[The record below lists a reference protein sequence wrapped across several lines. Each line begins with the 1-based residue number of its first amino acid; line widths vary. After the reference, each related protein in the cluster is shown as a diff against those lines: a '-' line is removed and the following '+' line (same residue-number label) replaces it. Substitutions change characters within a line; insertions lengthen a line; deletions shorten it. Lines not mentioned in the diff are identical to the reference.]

1 MSVLGKTSHG
11 LFFNGVTDSIICPS
25 SIDSSSSVKVS
36 SSSRSSGN
44 LVGPTNDSQTNKN
57 VLGHTLD
64 SFSIE
69 AWVLPDCG
77 GVVASKDGLFE
88 LSIGS
93 VGAPAPASFSVTVQS
108 DAGKPTTLTASSANA
123 NISSGYTGVIYP
135 TPNHSVLTNNTDV
148 DRHTRELLH
157 VAGVF
162 NNNRVILLVNGTVV
176 ASIKTESG
184 AHCGYT
190 DSDFYIG
197 GKGGEFRGV
206 IEGVHWKTNADISN
220 VPPMPLVRGIDTLGL
235 WRFEEPVEVDTNL
248 FYLKSAVT
256 AGDTTLTLD
265 ATQAQTLYEVVTGQ
279 TSTMPTTYTVP
290 SLGDYQVA
298 VTTHSGGSQN
308 VKIPHTTAN
317 LLINPTTTDVKT
329 GKPNSKPPERVRLKT
344 INSNGT
350 ITVESIHLDFDT
362 DTDTGSRGVLHAR
375 TAFDSTNNLAHDST
389 MVLIKS
395 DLLLDEGTGK
405 PLQPPGLGAQSIDR
419 NGMTVID
426 ESEYGNHGFLFSRRM
441 SINDSGNPYTVSTG
455 NWSPDTKFQ
464 VGHSGRH
471 KYSQVTGHPFLRFF
485 PPSDSEELTQ
495 TVDGLS
501 DSVIVSYAGSREAI
515 QEQVAV
521 NSEISL
527 HRQTLGYRPIRAI
540 TSSKASALVR
550 NGMAGKDNA
559 QDEIIAIG
567 GDGFDVTPFLLKGH
581 GVQAVTKDDDVYT
594 LHLTPETESRVAILE
609 TGNNDF
615 PYMEI
620 HYNAID
626 LTGSSM
632 SMDGPCLLV
641 EKTVPAG
648 GSVFGTGGA
657 TVAAKLA
664 GLIGDSNRVLHAPG
678 GAVYFTEKDVGDI
691 GDILLPHRLVGDNT
705 GGQHNEINLDY
716 SRLPTNTLGIT
727 AYTPSTAT
735 DLPCSPPLAVPST
748 HASDIS
754 HPSVYHHMVV
764 RPTEVKK
771 ASGNSHTDD
780 FYKINPKSGN
790 KGDNT
795 QSSHLNEV
803 YDIIDNYM
811 IGNEHVIIIQPT
823 LRSRTMQ
830 LKKLYDATHEPT
842 DSSSINIEY
851 LLSRGRVS
859 SFELDRGQM
868 GTTLT
873 MRARGLMDDL
883 SGQSS
888 DFYGKGSD
896 DSTIV
901 KEIRPDAPVVSVT
914 LGGPGQGAV
923 ETVPT
928 WDKSPLTRLGWSTG
942 KDGGVEIQSI
952 ATTAG
957 AGANNERVVVVPLN
971 NNSPELA
978 SWSTYMFPPRGRI
991 YLENGAHMEY
1001 KSAETTKFVPFSG
1014 GRLGNASFVNKD
1026 GTEVDTFD
1034 LWVAYNDVKVG
1045 DLILLDPLFDESS
1058 VVPDGTSINDR
1069 LFQSMGGVSHDYQLG
1084 TQYAST
1090 RALVEI
1096 PIFSNQFFDDPEK
1109 SIFPGP
1115 DNSMKIHIDPTLT
1128 AHTWAPNP
1136 VGRRPAGRAAMDRE
1150 AVGPYHQAWS
1160 QDKLKVSVTIIGEDV
1175 LQQKLEVSNVED
1187 EFLVNETANQFY
1199 MSYGDL
1205 RNINETNDGTA
1216 TGTIDASSLI
1226 LYRRLYRP
1234 NGEWAQIGGFDDT
1247 TNQLTVVA
1255 HSPAFWETSLVGTPV
1270 TTGTYMNT
1278 TGVNIRDDA
1287 ELKTAATEF
1296 RRPYYY
1302 DRANTQ
1308 TQGGNIDYG
1317 LRQYVSA
1324 VEFKEGPTANPHA
1337 AKIESGAAT
1346 FTIADA
1352 SSASATV
1359 YTDGASL
1366 PRMDTELWSN
1376 VTYTAINQDGD
1387 EITFTPHANASTIN
1401 ISAGTAADDDVFTLK
1416 SMKKTNGVEYS
1427 VYDGY
1432 AGNSLSFYN
1441 TLNRTWN
1448 YPYAPGGLR
1457 HGDTVWMNMHYT
1469 NPHAME
1475 GMFCKSRGVLNE
1487 FLVWN
1492 GFNGGRGELGSE
1504 ARSSIP
1510 LENFLI
1516 GDTCLDTAR
1525 NFVQHVNKTVEL
1537 NWLELG
1543 NSSESVPVVAYLD
1556 PYLAENG
1563 HARVLLY
1570 DVAHDREFISFHDLH
1585 MQVQT
1590 GQTTPK
1596 VGTGPE
1602 GLDVAN
1608 GFRSQN
1614 KFRSLAGSTDKST
1627 FIENAFVHQS
1637 SPYLDVTTTGSTH
1650 NTFALPK
1657 SYIDYGT
1664 SLLGSTGRTEN
1675 TTVTSGDFSN
1685 RHKLEALSA
1694 DLTAGTKYSTFFDTP
1709 DGTRAIPAFL
1719 CLKGT
1724 RSTALDLSSHQE
1736 SRLDNLPHW
1745 TQMDFVRRLTIDLGE
1760 VGRAEAVTD
1769 VESAAKE
1776 IARRVNQAAAL
1787 QARTQSGSAHD
1798 PAPFWDD
1805 TAFAGDQGTH
1815 MGYLRAHLGRAV
1827 TDVNGEDGYTVVIH
1841 STVPGASGRNFC
1853 TWLDNSK
1860 GQTPYRPQ
1868 FLVGHGGRFR
1878 SFWCMPTEGEDE
1890 NMHPAPM
1897 PITKNGRP
1905 FAPITTLVQMV
1916 PSDDEDEEFINNLAE
1931 ADRTHSKVNT
1941 EMATG
1946 RAANT
1951 VYSESFESK
1960 GHATRVVNGLRVG
1973 TRARSRI
1980 NFGGLVASGVPGWAP
1995 DAGVMGYGPTDKR
2008 DRFNEVYGTNSGSY
2022 STYVTD
2028 DEQMASKVGNSDL
2041 YGFRFTDHRDTDHTI
2056 RLIYRQKGQAF
2067 ANANTTLPLGI
2078 ENEIIISFDDRD
2090 ISKGGFTIGK
2100 HMGGAK
2106 YPTDIFK
2113 KYVVTDGGEQYSVGQ
2128 ERSQHSV
2135 SPAGG
2140 SGFECT
2146 VQTVNN
2152 GAITSIIVTDEGSG
2166 YTAGDVITIEK
2177 ARPDP
2182 LSDPKAEI
2190 TVQNAPAPTWKGNT
2204 WNGIRVPANGYPV
2217 HGGTYSSGTL
2227 TIVVEQGSGVAG
2239 PRGGDLDYL
2248 GFLGFPDSGLLIW
2261 TDAANTTSTVL
2272 RYGSRTHNWSGGTH
2286 QFFNVTGGTPD
2297 VSGMV
2302 TDKVMAVISPML
2314 NWTTLVTDEL
2324 IAAAVEHAM
2333 TVDPNEGATFDCSN
2347 MYDPD
2352 WRTYEEWMGEA
2363 SRSAIQIH
2371 TLNNKSNVTPLSSLF
2386 SVERSPDWGLYAGNA
2401 ELTLA
2406 KGGLGDTHITNGV
2419 MADYGYIP
2427 RTVLNI
2433 TTKYRGSNANTATPL
2448 LINSAGNAVD
2458 TSEWRKHLRGEKYQ
2472 AYAGDHITPSLNNPI
2487 IQVANRLD
2495 DSSGDEGLYFS
2506 QAENKPRPWL
2516 FLPHLPSANAN
2527 ARSFYEPFTLY
2538 DKDGEWTRV
2547 KIGPY
2552 STHSGT
2558 DAWGTAGAVNRN
2570 YLISLAQSDDY
2581 TSINATTNKPYY
2593 SLWTG
2598 EEARLFAGHRL
2609 AGNTFGEPL
2618 TYFRGAHD
2626 SSDHSVPLYFGG
2638 GFSGVVMDVNDGT
2651 QNDYTEFYSHPYTS
2665 GPTGCSG
2672 LQNVGENMGSF
2683 ALLDTTAI
2691 LAMFPGTP
2699 YLNQHRGETYPP
2711 FSNAE
2716 ALLAPD
2722 LKVGTSSQTMGYL
2735 DATDIYGSNLT
2746 KTVVTHPTPVVLR
2759 FAHPHARFSSATS
2772 GSPDEVSYV
2781 IFGPGQSVPKHFY
2794 GYATATLGKR
2804 EPAAVNVVSEK
2815 FTHVH
2820 GNDTVVKSGTE
2831 NGNHHPNELT
2841 KGYKDGSSVYTNRA
2855 GNYLPYLPPTMAYQK
2870 SAPYPYSILRNWEPA
2885 TGSPSKWLNDDFDYK
2900 SAHTLSTHWKSNTAS
2915 LKIAH
2920 PMNTGGT
2927 SAYFYRWGM
2936 DSGYPAGGNW
2946 FDNAVRKNP
2955 PHPLYGTMIPDSQTV
2970 TVGSNTVTLGLN
2982 ASMFRVG
2989 SLALTTYD
2997 PNLTETGTV
3006 RDVFVIDA
3014 TRVQNSEELGAVI
3027 SAAINSFPGE
3037 GNLKSLGGTFLPS
3050 FQDAIRQDR
3059 YSWVNVGV
3067 LQGSTDA
3074 DDSTLSVSTT
3084 LPNSLPDKGWLR
3096 IGDGTNIHYAKYSS
3110 YTNAGAFTLTSNH
3123 RGGAN
3128 DSENPAL
3135 AGNSNST
3142 ADLTADTVYVWS
3154 KTGNLRW
3161 SNGAPEALHDAPSSG
3176 NYASKDSVY
3185 EHLAAT
3191 QVHFSGYVDAI
3202 DRTRPVGAVGW
3213 HGERYSYLNTLKVAK
3228 TAGGSHGVSSG
3239 LGAWHPLLGFNPYGA
3254 GMGCHAMN
3262 GATYIANHPDDFNGD
3277 GILGSHAGDHDSNAT
3292 FTQDSTGL
3300 MSGLHPRHYVVVSY
3314 EGELPIIAKADRDGL
3329 ILCGDML
3336 DKRWAPYGTG
3346 LGGTVVASHDKR
3358 HNNDRFVAYANGGP
3372 HIDAQFAYNATGT
3385 VEFTPPGSGDG
3396 EWSANAATTAGMFPM
3411 ESCLFPT
3418 GDLFYDKIE
3427 NPGVARY
3434 PSVNSQEFIRHDQI
3448 DSDTLDS
3455 QASALQNPY
3464 TFWAGNSAARN
3475 FFINHA
3481 VWKRMDGGNLCM
3493 PGPNARGLGAVP
3505 WVWRKVGSSYVKF
3518 GENIYGNTRFS
3529 FETTNSAMFPTIQAQ
3544 EVAQPHLAGK
3554 YPIDVSSALAIPNEE
3569 EQFLEITVVDDAGQT
3584 HSVEGG
3590 SPFGTVIRDFSK
3602 VIERG
3607 VEGPALAGSGDT
3619 PSLSINLPNPDTIPG
3634 NIVVRSGFDK
3644 IQAYQ
3649 HESIGTG
3656 GLHRPDLPESVV
3668 KDNFNSSNEE
3678 PSTKPFYENEGWERI
3693 DPDEGA
3699 WPPLESKSGSLVSE
3713 APLQTSY
3720 EPHDRALYFHLT
3732 KMGWGYTDR
3741 EPLGIINNTL
3751 THDPLTLVSVS
3762 GTTVTVSSIP
3772 KSEIWRAETLPD
3784 GRSFF
3789 TVNGHLVSFTSIVGL
3804 EFRGCKYTPGFSAS
3818 NGDTLKPSFY
3828 VPSGSTRHFAARRL
3842 RDHAE
3847 VSGESP
3853 DKKPIDWMGV
3863 GTSASPASAIRSN
3876 RLTPMP
3882 MPRMGHHYVTPTM
3895 AVMPGHLSHPLYQR
3909 VYNLNRAYQSA
3920 TLSVEQSVG
3929 TAKVAVSAT
3938 AAADNSAVDLV
3949 GLDGVGNDAL
3959 MWFSSMSTPHPPS
3972 DIHGGGFTLMF
3983 ETKVK
3988 YDGYGILAFDDEN
4001 NDGDH
4006 ILRLESGTNYSTS
4019 WNFPDPLESG
4029 AYQIVIQPN
4038 LFAQQLMGFNSNYDH
4053 GSDSGNRKPT
4063 LTSQQVVTVIG
4074 LEWNAT
4080 TDNYEFVLTEQLPV
4094 DVRGCEVYLNEVMLD
4109 MDPSPNEQFTSTPPL
4124 SLYNPLGINE
4134 STSPAWSR
4142 KSLPYHPNMF
4152 RLATPG
4158 YTLTVPWWV
4167 PALKT
4172 VRVSNDSLDS
4182 NILGAKGIYAASNK
4196 WRKLA
4201 HYYPEDYFHY
4211 CRTGY
4216 GAVGAQIV
4224 MHGYP
4229 THFLD
4234 STLHSYSSLNPV
4246 CTVRRIDTANSK
4258 TWIEVDNNSLF
4269 PEVGLKSFNKKL
4281 QITADDGS
4289 VLTASYGYRG
4299 RASGNSTNTTNKFY
4313 DVVGNTRFWSALK
4326 VGGRITLTGDYGTL
4340 AAGKVYTD
4348 KTASVAAYHIED
4360 IKDGTRDTQTGHL
4373 PDSYLSMWHY
4383 NLGRPMTYYSD
4394 TRTNMAD
4401 AAVDKKPYNHLPEHF
4416 ETVHYHD
4423 FSYVISD
4430 GPFTFRGF
4438 GPKHANSANSIVKP
4452 ESMGDTYE
4460 AQADPAFTAS
4470 TLSANQMFHYGA
4482 FWPGGSRFGAQ
4493 ASRLDAWGTS
4503 GAGWS
4508 RNWDHSKIYLHNSGN
4523 GSVALN
4529 AHPTDVCSTSGSNV
4543 NIKRN
4548 ASFGYR
4554 FSIKAPYNK
4563 PRAALWASQALL
4575 DTAGQ
4580 QHTGYIS
4587 GPYTQNDTATG
4598 EVYSANNL
4606 GNPYVD
4612 NQTTMA
4618 GYSGMLERVTN
4629 ASALVGSD
4637 LKGQQ
4642 VRYSHGRRMT
4652 RPFGCAVRNFVNDP
4666 YVLRNHHGDYVAGAG
4681 SRRDLV
4687 TKNRRDLALAIGHY
4701 MIDWWGNTT
4710 GEDVR
4715 RAPVRGFGIRPA
4727 WDPEDAYSSTDRTKG
4742 ALVMAAPSQHGH
4754 SRTELDFYDPGT
4766 TKRVGDRGDG
4776 RGVRWPTVFN
4786 EDMLQDVD
4794 TIMDASG
4801 LMLSTH
4807 SAEPSVGVG
4816 YARPRNDDLQ
4826 GGEVIQGMSRVLD
4839 LHADDGLLKPQA
4851 MPGSNVEKETESL
4864 LPAGEDLQEPVSR
4877 LTPRVGLDSI
4887 TLSEVQKKPPEDYV
4901 IVSTEAHSLHTDR
4914 IAGRRYLVAGGVRTK
4929 NRTFSDYDLS
4939 VLNFTEDSGD
4949 PTNVQAMRLNY
4960 THGLWPL
4967 GGNLIL
4973 DISNYVEPI
4982 SDKGWGLAAG
4992 RHAEYLSSNPYETT
5006 GHEAHSK
5013 NTNTNDMSVKLL
5025 VRPVRVLDHRHL
5037 EIFREKTNAL
5047 SSTAGGRYGVFLY
5060 DAPSSRAALGTS
5072 IYVRSTVVSP
5082 TNPPYP
5088 PVYNLWAD
5096 GKTDSDNE
5104 LNSDQKTYKVPYS
5117 VGPIIPG
5124 YEASGFT
5131 PSLRQSVARITV
5143 ADNTL
5148 QHLRADASR
5157 LGDYTVQPRYTQSL
5171 YPGSDLNKSDHSG
5184 ESSHADDRTND

>member
-1 MSVLGKTSHG
+1 MTVMAKNSHG
-11 LFFNGVTDSIICPS
+11 LFFNGVSDSIVCPTS
-25 SIDSSSSVKVS
+25 RESSSSVKVS
-36 SSSRSSGN
+36 SDSRSSGN
-44 LVGPTNDSQTNKN
+44 LVGPDNESRRQAAVGSLSGFT
-57 VLGHTLD
+57 V
-64 SFSIE
+64 E

-77 GVVASKDGLFE
+77 GVVASKEGLFE

-93 VGAPAPASFSVTVQS
+93 VGAPAPASFSVVLQS
-108 DAGKPTTLTASSANA
+108 DDGKPTTLTAESANS
-123 NISSGYTGVIYP
+123 NVSSGYTGITYP
-135 TPNHSVLTNNTDV
+135 TPNHSVLANNTDI
-148 DRHTRELLH
+148 DQHSRELIH
-157 VAGVF
+157 IAGVF
-162 NNNRVILLVNGTVV
+162 SGDRILLMVNGEVISTL
-176 ASIKTESG
+176 KTPPNS
-184 AHCGYT
+184 HCSN
-190 DSDFYIG
+190 SDADFFIG
-197 GKGGEFRGV
+197 GEGGQYRGV
-206 IEGVHWKTNADISN
+206 IEAVHWSSNTSVSKVLPLPFVKGADTI
-220 VPPMPLVRGIDTLGL
+220 GL
-235 WRFEEPVEVDTNL
+235 WRFEEPIEVESEL
-248 FYLKSAVT
+248 FHIKSTVT

-265 ATQAQTLYEVVTGQ
+265 STQTQSLYELVSGKS
-279 TSTMPTTYTVP
+279 STMPTTYNVP
-290 SLGDYQVA
+290 SLGNYQVA

-308 VKIPHTTAN
+308 VKIAHTIAN
-317 LLINPTTTDVKT
+317 LLINPTSTDIKT
-329 GKPNSKPPERVRLKT
+329 GKPNSKAPERVRLKT
-344 INSNGT
+344 INSDGT
-350 ITVESIHLDFDT
+350 IAVESIHLDFDVS
-362 DTDTGSRGVLHAR
+362 TDTGSRGVLHGR

-395 DLLLDEGTGK
+395 DLLLDEGSGK

-426 ESEYGNHGFLFSRRM
+426 ESINANHGFLFSRRL
-441 SINDSGNPYTVSTG
+441 SINDTGNPYTISSG
-455 NWSPDTKFQ
+455 NWGIDTKYQ

-471 KYSQVTGHPFLRFF
+471 LYTHVTGHPYLRFL
-485 PPSDSEELTQ
+485 PPSEKEQLTQ
-495 TVDGLS
+495 SVDGLS
-501 DSVIVSYAGSREAI
+501 DSFVASFDGSHEGLI
-515 QEQVAV
+515 DQIPI
-521 NSEISL
+521 NSEVSVYRQSL
-527 HRQTLGYRPIRAI
+527 SMNALRAV
-540 TSSKASALVR
+540 TSSKAVALVR
-550 NGMAGKDNA
+550 NGMAGKDDK

-567 GDGFDVTPFLLKGH
+567 GAGFDVTPFLLKGH
-581 GVQAVTKDDDVYT
+581 GVDNITKDDDAYT
-594 LHLTPETESRVAILE
+594 MHLTPETESRVAVME

-626 LTGSSM
+626 LTGESM
-632 SMDGPCLLV
+632 NMNGPCLLV

-648 GSVFGTGGA
+648 GSIFGTGGT
-657 TVAAKLA
+657 TVAAKMA
-664 GLIGDSNRVLHAPG
+664 AAISSGKTIHSPG
-678 GAVYFTEKDVGDI
+678 GALYLSGKQVGAI
-691 GDILLPHRLVGDNT
+691 PAFMLPHRLVGDNT
-705 GGQHNEINLDY
+705 GGQHNEIELDY
-716 SRLPTNTLGIT
+716 SRLPTNGLGIT
-727 AYTPSTAT
+727 AYSPSAAT
-735 DLPCSPPLAVPST
+735 DLPAAPPQPVAST
-748 HASDIS
+748 HAKDVT
-754 HPSVYHHMVV
+754 HPSQYHRIIM
-764 RPTEVKK
+764 RTSASKK
-771 ASGNSHTDD
+771 SSENAFGSD
-780 FYKINPKSGN
+780 FYKVTPKEGN
-790 KGDNT
+790 KGNNT

-803 YDIIDNYM
+803 YDIIDNYTSG
-811 IGNEHVIIIQPT
+811 IDHVLIIQPT
-823 LRSRTMQ
+823 LRSRIMQ
-830 LKKLYDATHEPT
+830 LSKLYDDTQDQN
-842 DSSSINIEY
+842 DSSTFTLEY
-851 LLSRGRVS
+851 LQSKSRIS
-859 SFELDRGQM
+859 SFKAERGQM
-868 GTTLT
+868 GTYLTLH
-873 MRARGLMDDL
+873 ARGLMDDVAGL
-883 SGQSS
+883 ES

-928 WDKSPLTRLGWSTG
+928 WDKSPLTRLGWASG
-942 KDGGVEIQSI
+942 RDGGVEVQEVDTSNSKI
-952 ATTAG
+952 
-957 AGANNERVVVVPLN
+957 VVVPLN
-971 NNSPELA
+971 NESPEVA
-978 SWSTYMFPPRGRI
+978 SWSTFMFPPRGRI
-991 YLENGAHMEY
+991 YFENGAQMEY
-1001 KSAETTKFVPFSG
+1001 KSTEQTKFVAYTG
-1014 GRLGNASFVNKD
+1014 DRRGNASFVNKD
-1026 GTEVDTFD
+1026 GTETDTFGN
-1034 LWVAYNDVKVG
+1034 WVTYNDIKVG
-1045 DLILLDPLFDESS
+1045 DSILLDPLFDESA
-1058 VVPDGTSINDR
+1058 VIPDGTSINDR
-1069 LFQSMGGVSHDYQLG
+1069 LFQSIGSVSHDYQLG

-1096 PIFSNQFFDDPEK
+1096 PVFTNQFFDDTEK
-1109 SIFPGP
+1109 GIFPGP
-1115 DNSMKIHIDPTLT
+1115 NNSMKIHLDPTLT

-1136 VGRRPAGRAAMDRE
+1136 VGRRPVGRPAMDRE
-1150 AVGPYHQAWS
+1150 AVGPYHEAWT
-1160 QDKLKVSVTIIGEDV
+1160 QDKLKVSVTSTGSTSNTTIFVSDV
-1175 LQQKLEVSNVED
+1175 DVQ
-1187 EFLVNETANQFY
+1187 FLVDTSANTFY
-1199 MSYGDL
+1199 KTYTDL
-1205 RNINETNDGTA
+1205 RDITNE
-1216 TGTIDASSLI
+1216 IHF
-1226 LYRRLYRP
+1226 YRRLYLP
-1234 NGEWAQIGGFDDT
+1234 NGEWAQIGT
-1247 TNQLTVVA
+1247 INTSTNALTVDEY
-1255 HSPAFWETSLVGTPV
+1255 SPNFFQDTLVGQPLTI
-1270 TTGTYMNT
+1270 GSYMNT
-1278 TGVNIRDDA
+1278 TGINIRDDS

-1296 RRPYYY
+1296 RRPYYH

-1337 AKIESGAAT
+1337 ARIESGAAT

-1352 SSASATV
+1352 STASATV

-1366 PRMDTELWSN
+1366 PKMKTGDWANT
-1376 VTYTAINQDGD
+1376 TYTAINQDDD
-1387 EITFTPHANASTIN
+1387 EISFTPNTDTSTIN
-1401 ISAGTAADDDVFTLK
+1401 ISAGTATNGDVFTLK
-1416 SMKKTNGVEYS
+1416 AITQNNGAFDFAS
-1427 VYDGY
+1427 YDGH
-1432 AGNSLSFYN
+1432 AGSSLSFYN

-1448 YPYAPGGLR
+1448 YPFAPGGLR

-1469 NPHAME
+1469 NPHAIE
-1475 GMFCKSRGVLNE
+1475 GMFCKSRGVCNE

-1492 GFNGGRGELGSE
+1492 GFNGGRGELGTE
-1504 ARSSIP
+1504 ARASIP

-1516 GDTCLDTAR
+1516 GDTCLETAR
-1525 NFVQHVNKTVEL
+1525 NFVQHVNKTIEL

-1543 NSSESVPVVAYLD
+1543 YSDENIPVVAYLD
-1556 PYLAENG
+1556 PYLAESG

-1570 DVAHDREFISFHDLH
+1570 DVAHDREFIAFHDLH

-1596 VGTGPE
+1596 VGIGN
-1602 GLDVAN
+1602 GSLDVAN

-1614 KFRSLAGSTDKST
+1614 RFRSLSGSTDKST

-1637 SPYLDVTTTGSTH
+1637 SPYLDVTTSGQQH
-1650 NTFALPK
+1650 NTYALPK
-1657 SYIDYGT
+1657 SYIDYGG

-1685 RHKLEALSA
+1685 RHAMEALSA
-1694 DLTAGTKYSTFFDTP
+1694 NLTVGTKHSTFFDTP

-1724 RSTALDLSSHQE
+1724 RSTELDLSSHRE

-1745 TQMDFVRRLTIDLGE
+1745 TQMDFVRRLTIDLGS
-1760 VGRAEAVTD
+1760 VGQAESVTD
-1769 VESAAKE
+1769 VESAARE
-1776 IARRVNQAAAL
+1776 IVRRVNQSAAL

-1815 MGYLRAHLGRAV
+1815 MGYLRAHLGRSV
-1827 TDVNGEDGYTVVIH
+1827 TDADGQSGYTVVIH

-1860 GQTPYRPQ
+1860 GQSPYRPQ

-1905 FAPITTLVQMV
+1905 FAPITTLVQML

-1931 ADRTHSKVNT
+1931 SDRTDSKVNT

-1946 RAANT
+1946 RSANT
-1951 VYSESFESK
+1951 VYTESFESK
-1960 GHATRVVNGLRVG
+1960 GHATRIVDGLRVG

-1995 DAGVMGYGPTDKR
+1995 DAGIMGYGPKDKGG
-2008 DRFNEVYGTNSGSY
+2008 RFNEVYGSNSSAY
-2022 STYVTD
+2022 SSYVTG
-2028 DEQMASKVGNSDL
+2028 DEQAESKVGNSEL
-2041 YGFRFTDHRDTDHTI
+2041 YGFRFTDHRGTDHTI
-2056 RLIYRQKGQAF
+2056 RIIYRQKGQSF
-2067 ANANTTLPLGI
+2067 ANANTTLPPGL
-2078 ENEIIISFDDRD
+2078 ENEIIISLDDRD
-2090 ISKGGFTIGK
+2090 VSRGGFTIGK
-2100 HMGGAK
+2100 HMAGTT
-2106 YPTDIFK
+2106 YPTDRNW
-2113 KYVVTDGGEQYSVGQ
+2113 TL
-2128 ERSQHSV
+2128 
-2135 SPAGG
+2135 
-2140 SGFECT
+2140 
-2146 VQTVNN
+2146 
-2152 GAITSIIVTDEGSG
+2152 
-2166 YTAGDVITIEK
+2166 GDI
-2177 ARPDP
+2177 AH
-2182 LSDPKAEI
+2182 
-2190 TVQNAPAPTWKGNT
+2190 PTWKGNT
-2204 WNGIRVPANGYPV
+2204 WSGIRAPASGYPV
-2217 HGGTYSSGTL
+2217 SSASFSSKTL
-2227 TIVVEQGSGVAG
+2227 TVAFAGTGPSGSN
-2239 PRGGDLDYL
+2239 LDFL
-2248 GFLGFPDSGLLIW
+2248 GHLGFPDAGLLIW
-2261 TDAANTTSTVL
+2261 TDRVSPDRASNVF
-2272 RYGSRTHNWSGGTH
+2272 RYTSRTHDETSGTH
-2286 QFFNVTGGTPD
+2286 KFFGIDGSPN
-2297 VSGMV
+2297 MA
-2302 TDKVMAVISPML
+2302 TDQTREAVISPML

-2324 IAAAVEHAM
+2324 LAAAVEYAM
-2333 TVDPNEGATFDCSN
+2333 TIDPNDGKAFDCSE
-2347 MYDPD
+2347 MYAPD
-2352 WRTYEEWMGEA
+2352 GRTYKEWMGDGA
-2363 SRSAIQIH
+2363 MTAVQVH
-2371 TLNNKSNVTPLSSLF
+2371 TLNEKSDVTPLSSLF
-2386 SVERSPDWGLYAGNA
+2386 TVERAQDWGLYAGNA
-2401 ELTLA
+2401 ELALA
-2406 KGGLGDTHITNGV
+2406 KGGLGLASETDHIKNGV

-2433 TTKYRGSNANTATPL
+2433 TTKYRGANANTATPL
-2448 LINSAGNAVD
+2448 LVNSAGNAVD
-2458 TSEWRKHLRGEKYQ
+2458 TSTWRKHLRGEKYQ
-2472 AYAGDHITPSLNNPI
+2472 AYPGDHITPAVNNPI
-2487 IQVANRLD
+2487 LSMKGA
-2495 DSSGDEGLYFS
+2495 SSNSLTHNNSGNS
-2506 QAENKPRPWL
+2506 RWL
-2516 FLPHLPSANAN
+2516 VTPHHPVFGTSSLV
-2527 ARSFYEPFTLY
+2527 SFYETL
-2538 DKDGEWTRV
+2538 KIHTPDGEWNHVHPSSFGGALGFTSLV
-2547 KIGPY
+2547 ASTDY
-2552 STHSGT
+2552 SVGQNNDTF
-2558 DAWGTAGAVNRN
+2558 
-2570 YLISLAQSDDY
+2570 ISLWS
-2581 TSINATTNKPYY
+2581 
-2593 SLWTG
+2593 G
-2598 EEARLFAGHRL
+2598 ERGRLFAGNRL
-2609 AGNTFGEPL
+2609 AGNTHGEPL

-2722 LKVGTSSQTMGYL
+2722 LKIGTSAQTMGYT
-2735 DATDIYGSNLT
+2735 DATDIYGSSLT

-2794 GYATATLGKR
+2794 GYATATLGER
-2804 EPAAVNVVSEK
+2804 EPAAVNTVSEK

-2820 GNDTVVKSGTE
+2820 GNDSVVKSGTE
-2831 NGNHHPNELT
+2831 NGKHHPNELT
-2841 KGYKDGSSVYTNRA
+2841 KGYKNGSNVYTNRA

-2885 TGSPSKWLNDDFDYK
+2885 TGSPSKWLNDDFTYT
-2900 SAHTLSTHWKSNTAS
+2900 SAYTLSTHWKSNTAS

-2920 PMNTGGT
+2920 PMNQDGT
-2927 SAYFYRWGM
+2927 NAAYHYNWGM
-2936 DSGYPAGGNW
+2936 DSGYTAGGNW

-2955 PHPLYGTMIPDSQTV
+2955 PHPIYGTLLPNSRSV
-2970 TVGSNTVTLGLN
+2970 TVGSNSVTLGLN

-2989 SLALTTYD
+2989 SLALSSYD
-2997 PNLTETGTV
+2997 PDLTETDTA

-3027 SAAINSFPGE
+3027 SAAINSFPGA

-3074 DDSTLSVSTT
+3074 GDTQLSVTTT

-3096 IGDGTNIHYAKYSS
+3096 IGDGTNIHYAKYQS
-3110 YTNAGAFTLTSNH
+3110 YTNAGQFTLETNARNLSPVEQP
-3123 RGGAN
+3123 
-3128 DSENPAL
+3128 DSASASSATL
-3135 AGNSNST
+3135 DG
-3142 ADLTADTVYVWS
+3142 DTVYVWS

-3161 SNGAPEALHDAPSSG
+3161 SNGAPEAIHDAPSSG
-3176 NYASKDSVY
+3176 NYGAKNSVY
-3185 EHLAAT
+3185 EHLAST

-3213 HGERYSYLNTLKVAK
+3213 HGERYSYLNSLKVTK
-3228 TAGGSHGVSSG
+3228 TGGASFGVSAG
-3239 LGAWHPLLGFNPYGA
+3239 LGAWHPSLGFNPYGA
-3254 GMGCHAMN
+3254 SMGCHAMN
-3262 GATYIANHPDDFNGD
+3262 GATYTS
-3277 GILGSHAGDHDSNAT
+3277 GSDSTVAS
-3292 FTQDSTGL
+3292 FTQDSNGL

-3336 DKRWAPYGTG
+3336 DKKWAPSGTG
-3346 LGGTVVASHDKR
+3346 TGGTVIASHDKR
-3358 HNNDRFVAYANGGP
+3358 HNNDRYVAYANGGP
-3372 HIDAQFAYNATGT
+3372 HVDAQFAYNVTGT
-3385 VEFTPPGSGDG
+3385 AEFTPPGSGDG
-3396 EWSANAATTAGMFPM
+3396 EWSAHAATTAGMYPM

-3434 PSVNSQEFIRHDQI
+3434 PSESGQEFIRHSQI
-3448 DSDTLDS
+3448 DSDTLDT
-3455 QASALQNPY
+3455 QASSLQTPY
-3464 TFWAGNSAARN
+3464 SFWSGNSAARN

-3544 EVAQPHLAGK
+3544 EIAQPHLADK
-3554 YPIDVSSALAIPNEE
+3554 YPLDVSSALAIPNEE
-3569 EQFLEITVVDDAGQT
+3569 EQFLEISVIDDAGQT
-3584 HSVEGG
+3584 HTIEGG

-3602 VIERG
+3602 VVDRE
-3607 VEGPALAGSGDT
+3607 VEGPALAGSGNL

-3644 IQAYQ
+3644 IQSYQ

-3656 GLHRPDLPESVV
+3656 GVHRPDLPENVV
-3668 KDNFNSSNEE
+3668 KENFNSANTE
-3678 PSTKPFYENEGWERI
+3678 PKKEPFFENEGWERL
-3693 DPDEGA
+3693 DTDEGDTA
-3699 WPPLESKSGSLVSE
+3699 LESKSGSLASE
-3713 APLQTSY
+3713 SFLQTSY

-3762 GTTVTVSSIP
+3762 GTTVTVDNIP

-3818 NGDTLKPSFY
+3818 NGDVLKPSFY

-3882 MPRMGHHYVTPTM
+3882 MPRMGHHYITPTM

-3909 VYNLNRAYQSA
+3909 VYDLNRAYQSA
-3920 TLSVEQSVG
+3920 TSSVEKSVG
-3929 TAKVAVSAT
+3929 ATSIVASAT
-3938 AAADNSAVDLV
+3938 PAADNNAVDLV
-3949 GLDGVGNDAL
+3949 GLDGVGHDAL

-3972 DIHGGGFTLMF
+3972 DVHGGGFTLMF

-3988 YDGYGILAFDDEN
+3988 YDGYGILAYDSEN

-4038 LFAQQLMGFNSNYDH
+4038 LFAQQLMGFNSNYDF
-4053 GSDSGNRKPT
+4053 DSSGTYNAVNKTFSGDKYPS

-4074 LEWNAT
+4074 LQWNAT
-4080 TDNYEFVLTEQLPV
+4080 TDNYEFVLSEQLPV

-4109 MDPSPNEQFTSTPPL
+4109 IDPSPNEQFANTPPL

-4134 STSPAWSR
+4134 STSPAWTR

-4158 YTLTVPWWV
+4158 YTLTIPWWA

-4172 VRVSNDSLDS
+4172 VNGSGSLTATS
-4182 NILGAKGIYAASNK
+4182 TEGAYATTNK
-4196 WRKLA
+4196 WRKLS

-4216 GAVGAQIV
+4216 GAVGAQMV

-4234 STLHSYSSLNPV
+4234 STLHSYSSLNPT
-4246 CTVRRIDTANSK
+4246 CTVRFKDQSAT
-4258 TWIEVDNNSLF
+4258 ELLVDNNALF
-4269 PEVGLKSFNKKL
+4269 PEVGLKSFDKKL
-4281 QITADDGS
+4281 QVTADDGTTY
-4289 VLTASYGYRG
+4289 TASYDYRG
-4299 RASGNSTNTTNKFY
+4299 KASGGHNETTNTFY
-4313 DVVGNTRFWSALK
+4313 GVTAAAGFWNAIK
-4326 VGGRITLTGDYGTL
+4326 VGSKITLTGDYGTL
-4340 AAGKVYTD
+4340 APGKIYTD

-4373 PDSYLSMWHY
+4373 PDAYLSMWHY

-4394 TRTNMAD
+4394 SRTNMTD
-4401 AAVDKKPYNHLPEHF
+4401 AAVDKKPYNHLPEHY

-4430 GPFTFRGF
+4430 GPFAFRGF
-4438 GPKHANSANSIVKP
+4438 GPVYDSGGKILKP
-4452 ESMGDTYE
+4452 ESMGATYVP
-4460 AQADPAFTAS
+4460 QAHTAS
-4470 TLSANQMFHYGA
+4470 DLTNNQKFHYGA

-4493 ASRLDAWGTS
+4493 ASRMDAWGTA
-4503 GAGWS
+4503 GAGWG
-4508 RNWDHSKIYLHNSGN
+4508 RNWDYHKIYLSNNSTVG
-4523 GSVALN
+4523 LN
-4529 AHPTDVCSTSGSNV
+4529 DHPTDVCSTSGSNV

-4554 FSIKAPYNK
+4554 FSVRAPYNK
-4563 PRAALWASQALL
+4563 PRAALWATQALL
-4575 DTAGQ
+4575 DSTGQ
-4580 QHTGYIS
+4580 HSGYIT
-4587 GPYTQNDTATG
+4587 GPYVQNDTVTG
-4598 EVYSANNL
+4598 EVYSASTLENGVAIN
-4606 GNPYVD
+4606 YE
-4612 NQTTMA
+4612 TTMA
-4618 GYSGMLERVTN
+4618 GYSGVLERLTN

-4687 TKNRRDLALAIGHY
+4687 TNNRRDLALAIGHY

-4754 SRTELDFYDPGT
+4754 SRAELDFYDPGT

-4786 EDMLQDVD
+4786 EDMLQDID
-4794 TIMDASG
+4794 TVMDASG

-4807 SAEPSVGVG
+4807 SAEPSVGSG
-4816 YARPRNDDLQ
+4816 YIRPRNDDFQ
-4826 GGEVIQGMSRVLD
+4826 GGEVFQGISRVLD

-4864 LPAGEDLQEPVSR
+4864 LPAGEDLQEPISR
-4877 LTPRVGLDSI
+4877 LTPRIGLDSI
-4887 TLSEVQKKPPEDYV
+4887 TLSEVQRKPPEDYV
-4901 IVSTEAHSLHTDR
+4901 IVSTEGHSLHTDR

-4929 NRTFSDYDLS
+4929 NRAFSDYDLS
-4939 VLNFTEDSGD
+4939 VLNFTSDSGE

-4960 THGLWPL
+4960 THGIWPL

-4973 DISNYVEPI
+4973 DISNYVEPV
-4982 SDKGWGLAAG
+4982 SDMGWGLASG

-5006 GHEAHSK
+5006 AHEAHSK
-5013 NTNTNDMSVKLL
+5013 NTNTSDMSVKLL

-5060 DAPSSRAALGTS
+5060 DAPSSRSTLGTS
-5072 IYVRSTVVSP
+5072 IHVRSTVVSP

-5096 GKTDSDNE
+5096 DKTDSDGE
-5104 LNSDQKTYKVPYS
+5104 LTTAQKTYQVPYS

-5143 ADNTL
+5143 SDNTL
-5148 QHLRADASR
+5148 QHLRGDASR
-5157 LGDYTVQPRYTQSL
+5157 SGDYTVQPRYTQSL
-5171 YPGSDLNKSDHSG
+5171 YPGDDLNKSDHSG
-5184 ESSHADDRTND
+5184 ESSHTDNRTND